1 MSTFD
6 LQMEGDAAL
15 VAKFDSLNDRIYA
28 ALVRTMTAL
37 GIRLQAI
44 VVEQKLSGQVL
55 KRQSG
60 KLASSINFEIG
71 QAPNQIT
78 STVGFNKATVPYGV
92 FQEFGVPHS
101 WVIEAKNAKALRFTI
116 GGQVFF
122 RKKVTHPGL
131 QERSFLRSALA
142 QIAPE
147 VGPAIEAA
155 IAAEVRA

>member
-6 LQMEGDAAL
+6 LRMEGGAAL
-15 VAKFDSLNDRIYA
+15 VAKFQNFQDRLYA
-28 ALVRTMTAL
+28 ALVLADKAL
-37 GIRLQAI
+37 GIRLQDI
-44 VVEQKLSGQVL
+44 VVAQKLSGQVL
-55 KRQSG
+55 KRRSG
-60 KLASSINFEIG
+60 KLATSINFELS
-71 QAPNQIT
+71 QVPNQVAA
-78 STVGFNKATVPYGV
+78 TVGFNKATVPYGV

-101 WVIEAKNAKALRFTI
+101 WIIEAKNAKALRFTI
-116 GGQVFF
+116 GGQLFY

-155 IAAEVRA
+155 IAAEVAR